1 MIDLAACQALDAA
14 DPLASSR
21 RGFDLPDGVVYLDG
35 NSLGP
40 LPSHVPDRIE
50 RAVRQGWG
58 EGLIRSWNTEGWVD
72 LPYRAGDRIAQVIG
86 REPGTVVVCDSTS
99 VNLFKT
105 VSAALEMT
113 DRKVVLSDS
122 GNFPTDLYVMSSLAE
137 LRIVEPDDVIESI
150 TDEIGVVALTQVG
163 YATGRMH
170 DMPSVTR
177 TAHDARALMVW
188 DLAHSAGAMPIELGD
203 ADFAVGC
210 GYKYLNGGPGA
221 PAFLYVRPDHLPAFR
236 NPITGWFG
244 HAAPFDF
251 SLDFVP
257 AEGITRARV
266 GTPHV
271 LSLVALDAALEVFD
285 DIDLDLI
292 REKSVSLT
300 ETFIQ
305 LVDQT
310 GLPLELVSPRDASVR
325 GSQVC
330 LRHPDGYAIVQT
342 LIDRGVI
349 GDFRSPD
356 VLRFGFAPLYISHV
370 DVFEAA
376 RLLTEVMETGAY
388 RHPKYAA
395 RNKVT

>member
-1 MIDLAACQALDAA
+1 MIDLAACRTLDAA
-14 DPLASSR
+14 DPLASFR
-21 RGFDLPDGVVYLDG
+21 QRFDLPDGVVYLDG

-50 RAVRQGWG
+50 RAVREGWG
-58 EGLIRSWNTEGWVD
+58 EGLIRSWNTQGWVD
-72 LPYRAGDRIAQVIG
+72 LPYEAGDRIARVIG
-86 REPGTVVVCDSTS
+86 RESGTVVVCDSTS
-99 VNLFKT
+99 VNLFKV

-137 LRIVEPDDVIESI
+137 LRIVEPEEVAESI
-150 TDEIGVVALTQVG
+150 TEEVGVVALTQVG

-170 DMPSVTR
+170 EMAAITEL
-177 TAHDARALMVW
+177 AHAAGALMVW
-188 DLAHSAGAMPIELGD
+188 DLAHSAGAMPIDLGD

-221 PAFLYVRPDHLPAFR
+221 PAFLYVRPDHLRAFR

-285 DIDLDLI
+285 EVDLDLI
-292 REKSVSLT
+292 RAKSVSLT
-300 ETFIQ
+300 ETFIA
-305 LVDQT
+305 LVDQS
-310 GLPLELVSPRDASVR
+310 GLPLELVSPRNASDR

-330 LRHPDGYAIVQT
+330 LRHPDGYAIVQG

-370 DVFEAA
+370 DVFEAV
-376 RLLTEVMETGAY
+376 RQLTEVMESGAY

>member
-14 DPLASSR
+14 DPLASFR
-21 RGFDLPDGVVYLDG
+21 QRFDIPDGVVYLDG

-40 LPSHVPDRIE
+40 LPSHVPARIE
-50 RAVRQGWG
+50 RAVREGWG
-58 EGLIRSWNTEGWVD
+58 EGLIRSWNTQGWVD
-72 LPYRAGDRIAQVIG
+72 LPYRAGDRIARVIG
-86 REPGTVVVCDSTS
+86 RDPGTVVVCDSTS
-99 VNLFKT
+99 VNLFKV
-105 VSAALEMT
+105 VSAALAMT
-113 DRKVVLSDS
+113 DRTVVLSDS
-122 GNFPTDLYVMSSLAE
+122 SNFPTDLYVMSSLAE
-137 LRIVEPDDVIESI
+137 LRIVEPDEVIESI
-150 TDEIGVVALTQVG
+150 TDEVGVVALTQVG

-170 DMPSVTR
+170 DMAAITEA
-177 TAHDARALMVW
+177 AHAAGALMVW
-188 DLAHSAGAMPIELGD
+188 DLAHSAGAMPVDLGD

-221 PAFLYVRPDHLPAFR
+221 PAFLYVRPDHLSAFR
-236 NPITGWFG
+236 NPIAGWFG

-257 AEGITRARV
+257 AAGITRARV

-285 DIDLDLI
+285 DVDLDLI
-292 REKSVSLT
+292 RDKSVSLT

-305 LVDQT
+305 LVDQS
-310 GLPLELVSPRDASVR
+310 GLPFDVVSPRDAAVR

-330 LRHPDGYAIVQT
+330 LRHPDGYAIVQA

-370 DVFEAA
+370 DVFEAV
-376 RLLTEVMETGAY
+376 RQLSTVMESGAY
-388 RHPKYAA
+388 RDPKYAT

>member
-1 MIDLAACQALDAA
+1 MIDLAACKALDAA
-14 DPLASSR
+14 DPLVSFR
-21 RGFDLPDGVVYLDG
+21 QRFDLPDGVVYLDG

-40 LPSHVPDRIE
+40 LPSHVPERIE
-50 RAVRQGWG
+50 RAVREGWG

-72 LPYRAGDRIAQVIG
+72 LPYQAGDRIARVIG

-99 VNLFKT
+99 VNLFKV
-105 VSAALEMT
+105 VSAALDMT

-122 GNFPTDLYVMSSLAE
+122 ANFPTDLYVMSSLAE
-137 LRIVEPDDVIESI
+137 LRIVEPDAVIESI
-150 TDEIGVVALTQVG
+150 TDEVGVVALTQVG

-170 DMPSVTR
+170 DMAAI
-177 TAHDARALMVW
+177 TAAAHAAGALMVW
-188 DLAHSAGAMPIELGD
+188 DLAHSAGAMPIDLGD

-221 PAFLYVRPDHLPAFR
+221 PAFLYVRPDLLPAFR

-285 DIDLDLI
+285 DVDLDVV

-305 LVDQT
+305 LVDQSE
-310 GLPLELVSPRDASVR
+310 LPLDVVSPRDASVR

-330 LRHPDGYAIVQT
+330 LRHPDGYAIVQA

-370 DVFEAA
+370 DVFEAV
-376 RLLTEVMETGAY
+376 RVLGEVMESGAY
-388 RHPKYAA
+388 RHPRYAS

>member
-14 DPLASSR
+14 DPLASFHQR
-21 RGFDLPDGVVYLDG
+21 FDLPDGVVYLDG

-40 LPSHVPDRIE
+40 LPSHVPERID

-58 EGLIRSWNTEGWVD
+58 EGLIRSWNTQGWVG
-72 LPYRAGDRIAQVIG
+72 LPYQAGDRIARVIG
-86 REPGTVVVCDSTS
+86 REPGMVMVCDSTS
-99 VNLFKT
+99 VNLFKV

-122 GNFPTDLYVMSSLAE
+122 SNFPTDLYVMSSLAE
-137 LRIVEPDDVIESI
+137 LRIVEPDEVAESI
-150 TDEIGVVALTQVG
+150 TDEVGVVALTQVG

-170 DMPSVTR
+170 DMAAITEA
-177 TAHDARALMVW
+177 AHAAGALMVW

-257 AEGITRARV
+257 AEGIARARV

-271 LSLVALDAALEVFD
+271 LSLVALDAALEIFD
-285 DIDLDLI
+285 DVELRLV

-300 ETFIQ
+300 ETFIE
-305 LVDQT
+305 LVVQSR
-310 GLPLELVSPRDASVR
+310 LPFEVVSPRDAAVR

-330 LRHPDGYAIVQT
+330 LRHPDGYAIVQA

-349 GDFRSPD
+349 GDFRNPD

-370 DVFEAA
+370 DVFAA
-376 RLLTEVMETGAY
+376 VQHLAEVIESEAY
-388 RHPKYAA
+388 RDPKYAF